1 MDSAPHR
8 KIIHIDMDAFFASVE
23 QRDNPAL
30 KGKPLVVAGSS
41 PRSVVAAA
49 SYEARQF
56 GIRSAMPAMTAKQ
69 KCRELLIVPPRFDV
83 YRQVSRQIRAIFE
96 SHTPLVEPLS
106 LDEAYLDVTENLQGL
121 SSATEIAT
129 AIRAEIFAQT
139 GLTASA
145 GVSYNKFLAKL
156 GSGYQKPNGQT
167 VIRPGRGAEIV
178 ADLDV
183 SRFHGIGPATAAK
196 MAGLGIKTGLDLRN
210 QSLEFLTRMFRK
222 SGGYFYAIARG
233 EDDRPVRPDRERK
246 SYGGENTFEH
256 DTTDR
261 AVLLD
266 ELTAI
271 ADKLWEHRERIGKDG
286 RTVTLKAKFADFEQ
300 ITRSRTIDKP
310 VDNRRLL
317 TSIYEDLLDGI
328 IPLEQP
334 LRLIG
339 LTISNLIDTNAA
351 DSSNQL
357 SLEL

>member
-1 MDSAPHR
+1 MESAPHR

-23 QRDNPAL
+23 QRDDPTL

-49 SYEARQF
+49 SYEARKF
-56 GIRSAMPAMTAKQ
+56 GIRSAMPVMTAKQ

-121 SSATEIAT
+121 ESATEVA
-129 AIRAEIFAQT
+129 ANIRAEIFRQT

-183 SRFHGIGPATAAK
+183 SRFHGIGPATAAR
-196 MAGLGIKTGLDLRN
+196 MAELGIKTGLDLRN

-222 SGGYFYAIARG
+222 SGNYFYAIARG

-261 AVLLD
+261 AVLLE

-310 VDNRRLL
+310 IDDRRLL

-339 LTISNLIDTNAA
+339 LTISNLIDSNARK
-351 DSSNQL
+351 SSDQL
-357 SLEL
+357 SLDI